1 MRMIPMTLLFLFLI
15 GCAEEKS
22 WGEKYIEDHCEVS
35 PESCVTPASDVTP
48 TSVPGDVT
56 PDND

>member
-15 GCAEEKS
+15 GCTDQAEATK
-22 WGEKYIEDHCEVS
+22 EDCAEL
-35 PESCVTPASDVTP
+35 PSDVTAV
-48 TSVPGDVT
+48 SAPGDVT